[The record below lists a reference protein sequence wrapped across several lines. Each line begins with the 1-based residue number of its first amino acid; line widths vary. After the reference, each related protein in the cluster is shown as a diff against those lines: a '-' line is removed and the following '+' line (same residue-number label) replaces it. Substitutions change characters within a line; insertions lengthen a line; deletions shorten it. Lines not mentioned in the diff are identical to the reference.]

1 MPPSLWAHQQK
12 QRSTIKLYEP
22 DRTQYEPMFLLDAMV
37 GEGANHK
44 KFSTKIDE
52 AREMS
57 QAVTFVDKMDISNKY
72 EEVDKKEASRHHTIC
87 PYGWSSSSTAAWSP
101 CSTGSDVRD
110 RLLLTFSFCIKV
122 Y

>member
-57 QAVTFVDKMDISNKY
+57 QAVTIMDKMDISNEY
-72 EEVDKKEASRHHTIC
+72 EEADKKGIAPCHHLASMTCCH
-87 PYGWSSSSTAAWSP
+87 
-101 CSTGSDVRD
+101 
-110 RLLLTFSFCIKV
+110 
-122 Y
+122 